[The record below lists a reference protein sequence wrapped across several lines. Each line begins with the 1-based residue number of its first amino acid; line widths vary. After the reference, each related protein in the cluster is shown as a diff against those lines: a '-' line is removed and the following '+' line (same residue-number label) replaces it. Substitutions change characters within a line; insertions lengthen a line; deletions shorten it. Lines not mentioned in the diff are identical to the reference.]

1 MQEGSLYK
9 YRKTHDKIAM
19 NIAFVIYFI
28 FALEIF
34 IVPGDILSRCEICR
48 KFVNFMKQYF
58 PNIQIFSDVSTFKQK
73 IEFYTSHMWVI
84 GLLWATEMVFYTTC
98 RYAIFVDKGIGAR
111 ESIDGF
117 TWKLSTFILYL
128 VFMIYVYYGYKWF

>member
-1 MQEGSLYK
+1 
-9 YRKTHDKIAM
+9 M